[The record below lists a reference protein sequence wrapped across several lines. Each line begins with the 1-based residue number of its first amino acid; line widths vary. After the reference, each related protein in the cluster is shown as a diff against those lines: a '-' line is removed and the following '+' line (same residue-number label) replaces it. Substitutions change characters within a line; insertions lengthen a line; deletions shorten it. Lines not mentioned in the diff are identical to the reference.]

1 MKNLKLDP
9 NKIQDELIDLEQK
22 LQSSYE
28 TLKGISHIDVAQS
41 QAVEIFAQDKLKLLY
56 FSGNKAVETRCKT
69 PLLITYALVNRWYM
83 IDLEPK
89 KSLLKTLNSLGLDV
103 YVIDWGYPDPA
114 DRFNDLDD
122 YINEYINNCVDQVC
136 LHAQVKK
143 TNLLGICQGGTLSLC
158 YTAIYGDKISNLI
171 TMVTPV
177 DFQTETNLLSL
188 LARSVDVD
196 LAVSTYG
203 NIPGEMLNDSYN
215 SLMPM
220 RLGIQ
225 KNLGMPNHLH
235 DAESAL
241 SFLRME
247 KWIYDSPDQ
256 AGEAFR
262 EFIKWFFQE
271 NRLIKNQLSIG
282 EYPVRLANITQPVLN
297 IFGSYD
303 HLVPPDASIALRQ
316 YIGSK
321 DYQEEEV
328 KAGHI
333 GVFVSGKSQAIVPKK
348 INDWLLERD

>member
-9 NKIQDELIDLEQK
+9 NKIQHELIDLEKK
-22 LQSSYE
+22 LQDSYK
-28 TLKGISHIDVAQS
+28 TLQKIPEIDVAQS
-41 QAVEIFAQDKLKLLY
+41 KGKEIFSQDKLKLLY
-56 FSGNKAVETRCKT
+56 FPGNNKAIKRCTT

-83 IDLEPK
+83 IDLQPD
-89 KSLLKTLNSLGLDV
+89 KSLLKALNELGLDI
-103 YVIDWGYPDPA
+103 YIIDWGYPGPE
-114 DRFNDLDD
+114 DRFTDLDD
-122 YINEYINNCVDQVC
+122 YINEYINNCVNQVC
-136 LHAQVKK
+136 KHAQVKK
-143 TNLLGICQGGTLSLC
+143 TNILGICQGGTLSLC
-158 YTAIYGDKISNLI
+158 YAAIHGEKIKNLI

-177 DFQTETNLLSL
+177 DFQTKTNLLSL

-225 KNLGMPNHLH
+225 KNLGMPNQLNTT
-235 DAESAL
+235 DSAL
-241 SFLRME
+241 NFLRME

-282 EYPVRLANITQPVLN
+282 EYSVRLANITQPVLN
-297 IFGSYD
+297 IYGTYD
-303 HLVPPDASIALRQ
+303 HLVPPEASTALGK
-316 YIGSK
+316 YVGSD
-321 DYQEEEV
+321 DYQEAEIN
-328 KAGHI
+328 AGHI
-333 GVFVSGKSQAIVPKK
+333 GVFVSGKSQAIVPEK
-348 INDWLLERD
+348 INSWLLDRD

>member
-9 NKIQDELIDLEQK
+9 NKIQDELIDLEKK

-28 TLKGISHIDVAQS
+28 TLKEISEIDVAHS

-56 FSGNKAVETRCKT
+56 FSGNKEIEKRCKT

-89 KSLLKTLNSLGLDV
+89 KSLLKTLNDLGLDV

-122 YINEYINNCVDQVC
+122 YINEYINNCVDQVRK
-136 LHAQVKK
+136 HAQVEK
-143 TNLLGICQGGTLSLC
+143 TNILGICQGGTLSLC
-158 YTAIYGDKISNLI
+158 YTAIHGEKIKNLI

-177 DFQTETNLLSL
+177 DFQTKTNLLSL

-203 NIPGEMLNDSYN
+203 NIPGEILNNAYS

-225 KNLGMPNHLH
+225 KNIGMPNQLY
-235 DAESAL
+235 DKESAL

-282 EYPVRLANITQPVLN
+282 EFPVRLANITQPVLN
-297 IFGSYD
+297 IYGAYD
-303 HLVPPDASIALRQ
+303 HLVPPEASIALGQ
-316 YIGSK
+316 YIGSN
-321 DYQEEEV
+321 DYQEEEIR
-328 KAGHI
+328 AGHI
-333 GVFVSGKSQAIVPKK
+333 GVFVSGKSQAIVPTK
-348 INDWLLERD
+348 INQWLLERE

>member
-9 NKIQDELIDLEQK
+9 NKIEKELLTFDQK
-22 LQSSYE
+22 LQSSFK
-28 TLKGISHIDVAQS
+28 TLQDISQIDVAQS
-41 QAVEIFAQDKLKLLY
+41 KGVEIYTQDKLKLLF
-56 FSGNKAVETRCKT
+56 FSGNKSIARRCRT
-69 PLLITYALVNRWYM
+69 PLLISYALVNRWYM
-83 IDLEPK
+83 IDLEPE
-89 KSLLKTLNSLGLDV
+89 KSLLKALNDLGLDV

-114 DRFNDLDD
+114 DRFLDLDD
-122 YINEYINNCVDQVC
+122 YINEYINNCVDKVRQHSETQQV
-136 LHAQVKK
+136 
-143 TNLLGICQGGTLSLC
+143 NLLGICQGGTLSLC
-158 YTAIYGDKISNLI
+158 YTSICPEKIKNLI

-225 KNLGMPNHLH
+225 KNLGMPNQLNTT
-235 DAESAL
+235 ESAL

-262 EFIKWFFQE
+262 QFIKWFFQE
-271 NRLIKNQLSIG
+271 NLLIKDQITIG
-282 EYPVRLANITQPVLN
+282 DYPVRLSAIKQPVLN
-297 IFGSYD
+297 IFGAYD
-303 HLVPPDASIALRQ
+303 HLVPPDASLALGK
-316 YIGSK
+316 YVGSK
-321 DYQEEEV
+321 DYQTLEI

-333 GVFVSGKSQAIVPKK
+333 GVFVSGKSQAIVPAK

>member
-9 NKIQDELIDLEQK
+9 NKIQDELINLEQK

-28 TLKGISHIDVAQS
+28 TLKGIPLIDVAQS
-41 QAVEIFAQDKLKLLY
+41 QAIEIFSQDKLKLLY
-56 FSGNKAVETRCKT
+56 FSGNKNVEQRCKT

-89 KSLLKTLNSLGLDV
+89 KSLLKTLNNLGLDV
-103 YVIDWGYPDPA
+103 YVIDWGYPDA
-114 DRFNDLDD
+114 NDRFNDLDD
-122 YINEYINNCVDQVC
+122 YVNEYINNCVDQVC

-158 YTAIYGDKISNLI
+158 YTAIYGEKINNLI

-225 KNLGMPNHLH
+225 KNLGMPNHLY

-271 NRLIKNQLSIG
+271 NRLIKNQLNIG
-282 EYPVRLANITQPVLN
+282 GHPVRLANITLPVLN

-303 HLVPPDASIALRQ
+303 HLVPPDASTALRQ
-316 YIGSK
+316 YIGSN
-321 DYQEEEV
+321 DYHEEEI